1 MVNILVTDKIDEEG
15 IRRLREVAKVDVATG
30 LKPTELLQRV
40 KDYEVLVVRSATK
53 VTKEVIEAGKKLRI
67 IGRAGAGLDNVDA
80 EAAKARG
87 IKILNTPEAP
97 TEAVAELVIG
107 LMLSWARR
115 LPQADSSMRQGK
127 WLKSELMGTELRG
140 KTLGIIG
147 TGRIGQTVGIRA
159 SAFEMRIIAQ
169 DCVRYSEFVERTSC
183 EYADLDMVL
192 KESDYLTI
200 HLPLM
205 ADTRHMI
212 GRAQLGLMKPTAVL
226 INTSRGEI
234 VDEEA
239 LVEALKGGKIA
250 GACLDVYSREPPVD
264 SPLLKLPNVIL
275 TPHIGASTH
284 EAQREA
290 AILIS
295 EKIKEAIA

>member
-1 MVNILVTDKIDEEG
+1 MVNILITDKIDEEG
-15 IRRLREVAKVDVATG
+15 IRRLKEVANVDLAIG
-30 LKPTELLQRV
+30 LKPPELLERI
-40 KDYEVLVVRSATK
+40 KNYEVLVVRSATK

-67 IGRAGAGLDNVDA
+67 IGRAGAGVDNIDV

-87 IKILNTPEAP
+87 IKVLNTPEAP

-115 LPQADSSMRQGK
+115 LPQADSSMKQGK

-147 TGRIGQTVGIRA
+147 TGKIGQRVGSLA
-159 SAFEMRIIAQ
+159 VAFGMKIVAQ
-169 DCVRYSEFVERTSC
+169 DCVVYPEFIAKTSC
-183 EYADLDMVL
+183 EYTDLDTVL
-192 KESDYLTI
+192 KQADYLTI
-200 HLPLM
+200 HLPLTPE
-205 ADTRHMI
+205 TRHLI
-212 GRAQLGLMKPTAVL
+212 GRRELGLMKSTAVL

-234 VDEEA
+234 VDENALIEA
-239 LVEALKGGKIA
+239 LTGGKIA
-250 GACLDVYSREPPVD
+250 GACLDVFSREPPVD
-264 SPLLKLPNVIL
+264 SPLLKLSNVIL

-284 EAQREA
+284 EAQKEA

>member
-15 IRRLREVAKVDVATG
+15 IRRLKEVANVDLAIG
-30 LKPTELLQRV
+30 LKPPELLERIGN
-40 KDYEVLVVRSATK
+40 YEVLVVRSATK

-67 IGRAGAGLDNVDA
+67 IGRAGAGVDNIDV

-87 IKILNTPEAP
+87 IKVLNTPEAP
-97 TEAVAELVIG
+97 SEAVAELVIG

-115 LPQADSSMRQGK
+115 LPQADSSMKQGK

-147 TGRIGQTVGIRA
+147 TGKIGQRVGSLA
-159 SAFEMRIIAQ
+159 VAFGMKIVAQ
-169 DCVRYSEFVERTSC
+169 DCVVYPEFIAKTSC
-183 EYADLDMVL
+183 EYTDLETVL
-192 KESDYLTI
+192 KQADYLTI
-200 HLPLM
+200 HLPLTPE
-205 ADTRHMI
+205 TRHLI
-212 GRAQLGLMKPTAVL
+212 GRRELGLMKSTAVL

-234 VDEEA
+234 VDENA
-239 LVEALKGGKIA
+239 LVEALTSGKIA
-250 GACLDVYSREPPVD
+250 GACLDVFSREPPVD

>member
-1 MVNILVTDKIDEEG
+1 MNILVTDKIDEEG
-15 IRRLREVAKVDVATG
+15 IRRLREIAKVDVEIG
-30 LKPTELLQRV
+30 LKPPELLERV

-53 VTKEVIEAGKKLRI
+53 VTKEVIEAGRRLKI

-80 EAAKARG
+80 EVAKARG

-97 TEAVAELVIG
+97 AEAVAELVIG
-107 LMLSWARR
+107 FMLSWARH
-115 LPQADSSMRQGK
+115 LPQADSSMKQGK

-147 TGRIGQTVGIRA
+147 TGKIGQRVGVLA
-159 SAFEMRIIAQ
+159 SAFGMKILAQ
-169 DCVRYSEFVERTSC
+169 DCVRYSEFVLKTGC
-183 EYADLDMVL
+183 EYADLDTVL

-200 HLPLM
+200 HVPLTP
-205 ADTRHMI
+205 DTRHMI
-212 GRAQLGLMKPTAVL
+212 SKRELSKMKPTAVL
-226 INTSRGEI
+226 INTSRGEV
-234 VDEEA
+234 VDESA
-239 LVEALKGGKIA
+239 LVEALSSGRIA
-250 GACLDVYSREPPVD
+250 GACLDVYAREPPVD

-275 TPHIGASTH
+275 TPHIGASTQ
-284 EAQREA
+284 EAQRQA

>member
-15 IRRLREVAKVDVATG
+15 IRRLKEVANVHLAFGIKHS
-30 LKPTELLQRV
+30 ELIERI

-53 VTKEVIEAGKKLRI
+53 VTREVIEAGKNLRI
-67 IGRAGAGLDNVDA
+67 IGRAGAGIDNIDVEVA
-80 EAAKARG
+80 RAKG

-97 TEAVAELVIG
+97 TEAVAELVMG
-107 LMLSWARR
+107 LMLAWARR
-115 LPQADSSMRQGK
+115 LPQADSSMKQGK

-140 KTLGIIG
+140 KTLGIVG
-147 TGRIGQTVGIRA
+147 TGKIGQRVGA
-159 SAFEMRIIAQ
+159 LAMAFGMKIVAQ
-169 DCVRYSEFVERTSC
+169 DCVIYPEFVARTGC
-183 EYADLDMVL
+183 EYVDLDTIL
-192 KESDYLTI
+192 KQSDYLTI
-200 HLPLM
+200 HLPLTPE
-205 ADTRHMI
+205 TRHLI
-212 GRAQLGLMKPTAVL
+212 GKRELSLMKPTAVL

-234 VDEEA
+234 VDETA
-239 LVEALKGGKIA
+239 LVEALSSGKIA
-250 GACLDVYSREPPVD
+250 GACLDVFSHEPPVD

-295 EKIKEAIA
+295 EKIKEAIT